1 MENPFLFQV
10 LILILIKQ
18 VPKKGI
24 DPLRYF
30 FMTIF
35 FTGLLVTLTG
45 GSKLAR
51 DEVQFTFRQELD
63 HYDFNGAFNV
73 TADPHVVWQVLTD
86 YDHFSN
92 FISNMHCHI
101 RQQDGNDL
109 LVQQTVGGGFL
120 FIREEIKG
128 LLKVHEQPFDA
139 LTLQEISQK
148 SFKLYQGSWKIKP
161 DPSGNAAVVTYELE
175 AEKNSH
181 TPHFVTPDLFRQST
195 EDLMVEMKREIE
207 RREAKRQK
215 ELPIISKK

>member
-1 MENPFLFQV
+1 MRPFLTAIFLAGFLV
-10 LILILIKQ
+10 L
-18 VPKKGI
+18 
-24 DPLRYF
+24 
-30 FMTIF
+30 
-35 FTGLLVTLTG
+35 LTG
-45 GSKLAR
+45 GSKLTK
-51 DEVQFTFRQELD
+51 DQVQFTFRQELD

-73 TADPHVVWQVLTD
+73 TADPQVVWQVLTD
-86 YDHFSN
+86 YNHFSN

-128 LLKVHEQPFDA
+128 LLKVHEEPFTA
-139 LTLQEISQK
+139 LSLLEVSQK

-161 DPSGNAAVVTYELE
+161 DPSGNSAVVTYELE

-181 TPHFVTPDLFRQST
+181 TPGFVTPDLFRQST

-207 RREAKRQK
+207 KREAKRQK
-215 ELPIISKK
+215 EALALSKK